1 MSNKNNNKKLTP
13 SELSVFC
20 YQFSVVFKAGL
31 PYLEGLQLL
40 ADDVFDKNLKGIAN
54 EVVKSAEEGILL
66 NEAIKKQ
73 GVFPEYMVSMLSI
86 AESTGRLGDVF
97 EQLSVYYDHQDQ
109 LKQKIKNALTYPFV
123 LIGLMTAVLLMLIL
137 KVLPIFH
144 EILLSVGGSV
154 PTATKFVLDLS
165 QVIQSVLLVFIG
177 LVAVGALYLLL
188 VFKTSLLKSQRDYM
202 LLNAPIV
209 RKIYKKMILVKFA
222 RALSILIRS
231 GLPVQSSLEMIQP
244 MMDNHLIQSKI
255 KLAISDV
262 EKGESLE
269 SALRKTKLF
278 PELFIKMLSLGNKTG
293 DLDTTLEKISN
304 IYDQELNRTLHRVT
318 VSIEPTLVIIL
329 SLVVGAILLLVM
341 LPLINIMSSIG

>member
-1 MSNKNNNKKLTP
+1 
-13 SELSVFC
+13 
-20 YQFSVVFKAGL
+20 
-31 PYLEGLQLL
+31 
-40 ADDVFDKNLKGIAN
+40 
-54 EVVKSAEEGILL
+54 
-66 NEAIKKQ
+66 
-73 GVFPEYMVSMLSI
+73 
-86 AESTGRLGDVF
+86 
-97 EQLSVYYDHQDQ
+97 
-109 LKQKIKNALTYPFV
+109 
-123 LIGLMTAVLLMLIL
+123 MTAVLLMLIL

>member
-109 LKQKIKNALTYPFV
+109 LKQKN
-123 LIGLMTAVLLMLIL
+123 
-137 KVLPIFH
+137 
-144 EILLSVGGSV
+144 
-154 PTATKFVLDLS
+154 
-165 QVIQSVLLVFIG
+165 
-177 LVAVGALYLLL
+177 
-188 VFKTSLLKSQRDYM
+188 
-202 LLNAPIV
+202 
-209 RKIYKKMILVKFA
+209 KKCFN
-222 RALSILIRS
+222 LSICSNWIND
-231 GLPVQSSLEMIQP
+231 SSSF
-244 MMDNHLIQSKI
+244 DAHF
-255 KLAISDV
+255 
-262 EKGESLE
+262 E
-269 SALRKTKLF
+269 SATNF
-278 PELFIKMLSLGNKTG
+278 S
-293 DLDTTLEKISN
+293 
-304 IYDQELNRTLHRVT
+304 
-318 VSIEPTLVIIL
+318 
-329 SLVVGAILLLVM
+329 
-341 LPLINIMSSIG
+341 